1 MLNLLVDLAMILSGF
16 AVVLVPCWKK
26 LRRIEGGVA
35 TIWRVVLGSPAEDAR
50 PAVPGVMQ
58 RLDSQD
64 TELTQ
69 IKQTLDGLTRQPP
82 GRDGGCE

>member
-1 MLNLLVDLAMILSGF
+1 VLNVLVDLSMIIAGL
-16 AVVLVPCWKK
+16 AVVVVPCWKK

-64 TELTQ
+64 TELAAIRSQ
-69 IKQTLDGLTRQPP
+69 MAALTKP
-82 GRDGGCE
+82 

>member
-26 LRRIEGGVA
+26 LRRIEGGVS

-50 PAVPGVMQ
+50 PAVPGVMD
-58 RLDSQD
+58 RLAAQD
-64 TELTQ
+64 KELAA
-69 IKQTLDGLTRQPP
+69 IRGELA
-82 GRDGGCE
+82 GRNQKGGESDV